1 MTSNQSRKTMPS
13 ISEIIAGRNP
23 ARATSTPA
31 AADSSEPLISY
42 YHAANA
48 PEPSGAATL
57 TAFIDAIQSDENKK
71 TVNRLRERLKAKD
84 EDGYSKAKRTLA
96 AVSISGK
103 TTTGGRAK
111 SHEQGRFKHSGYMQ
125 IDLDGKD
132 NVGWTVEEMRDIL
145 QADPRIVAAFISPS
159 GDGVKGVARIP
170 ADVSTHLGAFIAA
183 RDFFAAHNLT
193 IDEACKDPGR
203 LCFVSYDPS
212 AWIDLTRSESFE
224 PAEVVINDPTPEI
237 DFDAA
242 GTPSKGL
249 VLKMR
254 AADFPTPPV
263 TGIHTWLMAAA
274 WWCRIH
280 EMTEAAT
287 AAKLQGYDGQ
297 LRRRLQPTEAVD
309 AATKVFAVAR
319 DNSWKI
325 AADMAARVCPPPGI
339 STATEYAP
347 EDVFYDG
354 PAGRYLIRV
363 ENTYHLQSKRGPVI
377 TGLARFLSKEY
388 EDAKELTAAVKGTIN
403 ARELDGGIQWS
414 GNIAGHQ
421 QGLSRDIDG
430 KPILILSE
438 AQQPQP
444 KPGNCSLIN
453 ELLANAFE
461 QETAFQVFL
470 SWLAGRYRA
479 VRDHTHIPSP
489 MLVMAGEVN
498 SGKSLIAWI
507 ASQCLGGRTANP
519 YNAWAGG
526 MLWNDDLVGAEML
539 LVDDCAG
546 SIEMRARRCFGAA
559 FKEAMY
565 PHIVQLRK
573 RHSSSVS
580 VRPVWAC
587 IVCCNDTPEALQ
599 IIPPLDADMSDKVIL
614 LHVSPLVL
622 PVDTS
627 TPAGRSAMQTMIRNE
642 LPAFVQQLAEW
653 VTPAELHDTRSGITA
668 WRDPELL
675 DSVDANSPAR
685 RIESLITAAIENRG
699 IWHDIPREFT
709 AIEIETRLTDPHS
722 PVRDQAKALLHWH
735 GACGAA
741 LQRLAKMNRGVIT
754 EGEYDYHNKIRRYYV
769 HA

>member
-1 MTSNQSRKTMPS
+1 MTKTLPTMPT
-13 ISEIIAGRNP
+13 ISELLASRNKKP
-23 ARATSTPA
+23 ATANESSA
-31 AADSSEPLISY
+31 VESSEPLLSY
-42 YHAANA
+42 YEAANA
-48 PEPSGAATL
+48 PEPAGAATL
-57 TAFIDAIQSDENKK
+57 TAFIEAIQSDENKK
-71 TVNRLRERLKAKD
+71 TITRLRERLAAKD
-84 EDGYSKAKRTLA
+84 EDGYAKAKRTLP

-103 TTTGGRAK
+103 TTGRRAK
-111 SHEQGRFKHSGYMQ
+111 SHEEGRFDHSGFMQ

-132 NVGWTVEEMRDIL
+132 NVGWTVNEMRDIL
-145 QADPRIVAAFISPS
+145 RAEPRIVAAFVSPS
-159 GDGVKGVARIP
+159 GDGVKGIARIP
-170 ADVSTHLGAFIAA
+170 ADVATHLGSFIAA
-183 RDFFAAHNLT
+183 RNFFAQHKLKV
-193 IDEACKDPGR
+193 DEACKDPGR
-203 LCFVSYDPS
+203 LCFVSWDTE
-212 AWIDLTRSESFE
+212 AWVDLGRTAVFE
-224 PAEVVINDPTPEI
+224 PEAEDYSL
-237 DFDAA
+237 DFDESGA
-242 GTPSKGL
+242 PSKGL
-249 VLKMR
+249 VIKMR
-254 AADFPTPPV
+254 NGEFPLPPV
-263 TGIHTWLMAAA
+263 NGIHTWLMQAA
-274 WWCRIH
+274 WWCRIND
-280 EMTEAAT
+280 MTEAAT
-287 AAKLQGYDGQ
+287 AAKLQGYDGM

-309 AATKVFAVAR
+309 AAAKVFAVAR
-319 DNSWKI
+319 DNSWKVAADI
-325 AADMAARVCPPPGI
+325 AAMINPPSG

-363 ENTYHLQSKRGPVI
+363 GNTYHLQSKRGPVI
-377 TGLARFLSKEY
+377 TGLTRFLAKDY
-388 EDAKELTAAVKGTIN
+388 EEPKELAAAVKSTIA

-414 GNIAGHQ
+414 GSIAGHP
-421 QGLSRDIDG
+421 QGLTRDIDG

-438 AQQPQP
+438 ANQPTP
-444 KPGNCSLIN
+444 AAGDCSLIN
-453 ELLANAFE
+453 GLLAQAFE
-461 QETAFQVFL
+461 DVTALQVFI
-470 SWLAGRYRA
+470 SWLSGRYRA

-489 MLVMAGEVN
+489 MMVMAGEVN

-546 SIEMRARRCFGAA
+546 STDMRARRCFGAA

-599 IIPPLDADMSDKVIL
+599 IIPPIDADMSDKVIL

-627 TPAGRSAMQTMIRNE
+627 TPAGRVALQAMIRNE
-642 LPAFVQQLAEW
+642 LPAFVQELAEW
-653 VTPAELHDTRSGITA
+653 VTPEELRDTRSGITA
-668 WRDPELL
+668 WRDPDLL

-685 RIESLITAAIENRG
+685 RIETLLSAAIENRG
-699 IWHDIPREFT
+699 IWYDLPREFT
-709 AIEIETRLTDPHS
+709 AIEIETRLTDMHS
-722 PVRDQAKALLHWH
+722 TVRDQARSLLHWH

-741 LQRLAKMNRGVIT
+741 LARLAKMDRGLVS
-754 EGEYDYHNKIRRYYV
+754 EGTFDSHSKIRRFYV